1 VGAGGRHLDLVALL
15 SPMPHDRY
23 GLSITTSPAAAE
35 AYVDAVDRLL
45 AAREGALDG
54 FDRALVLDP
63 DFALA
68 HVGRS
73 RALLTAGRGPEG
85 RAAAAAAVE
94 HAGGLDRRER
104 RHVEALAAAATGPGA
119 RALALVREHLTEFP
133 RDVVALAAAN
143 GIYGLIGFSGSQ
155 RRNEEMVALLDALA
169 PAYGEDWWFLSAHG
183 FARTEA
189 LGWKAGAPL
198 IERALALEPR
208 NAHAVHAWA
217 HVLYERG
224 DDAAGVA
231 FVAGWIPS
239 YPPEAALHCHLSW
252 HRALFELA
260 CGRSDAA
267 LAIYESAIAP
277 GRSLCS
283 AFTTVV
289 DSASL
294 LWRRELAG
302 AAPRPEAWRAVAR
315 HARASFAD
323 PGLAFLDAH
332 CAVALAAAGE
342 SGALE
347 RWLARLREEE
357 AEGRAPAGP
366 VTPALAA
373 GMAAFAGGRYEEAI
387 AALAPVLDQFVRVGG
402 SWAQRDL
409 FEHTLLAAYL
419 RAGRPAE
426 ARALL
431 ARRVERQ
438 PSVPVAEAR

>member
-1 VGAGGRHLDLVALL
+1 M
-15 SPMPHDRY
+15 SPRDRY
-23 GLSITTSPAAAE
+23 GLSITTTPKAAA

-45 AAREGALDG
+45 AAREGALEG
-54 FDRALVLDP
+54 FDRALTFDP

-73 RALLTAGRGPEG
+73 RALLTAGRGAEG

-94 HAGGLDRRER
+94 RAGGLDRRER
-104 RHVEALAAAATGPGA
+104 RHVEALALAATGPGA
-119 RALALVREHLTEFP
+119 RALALVREHLVEFP
-133 RDVVALAAAN
+133 LDVVALAAAN

-155 RRNEEMVALLDALA
+155 TRNEDMLLLLDGLA
-169 PAYGEDWWFLSAHG
+169 SAYGEDWWFLSAHG
-183 FARTEA
+183 FACTEA
-189 LGWKAGAPL
+189 RGWKAGAAL

-224 DDAAGVA
+224 DDAAGAA
-231 FVAGWIPS
+231 FVEGWIPG
-239 YPPEAALHCHLSW
+239 YPREAALHCHLSW

-260 CGRSDAA
+260 CGRPDVT

-302 AAPRPEAWRAVAR
+302 AAPPPEAWRAVTE

-323 PGLAFLDAH
+323 PGLAFVDAH

-342 SGALE
+342 SEALE
-347 RWLARLREEE
+347 RWIARLREAE
-357 AEGRAPAGP
+357 AAGRAPAGP
-366 VTPALAA
+366 VTPAVAA
-373 GMAAFAGGRYEEAI
+373 GMAAFAAGRYGDAI

-419 RAGRPAE
+419 RAGRQAE
-426 ARALL
+426 AHALL
-431 ARRVERQ
+431 ARRVDRQ

>member
-1 VGAGGRHLDLVALL
+1 
-15 SPMPHDRY
+15 MPHDRY

-208 NAHAVHAWA
+208 NAHAAHAWA

-302 AAPRPEAWRAVAR
+302 AAARPEAWRAVAR

-366 VTPALAA
+366 VTPGLAA